1 MASTWLKRRSK
12 VMSVNGWMPRSYR
25 ETCEAE

>member
-1 MASTWLKRRSK
+1 MASTWLNRRSS
-12 VMSVNGWMPRSYR
+12 VMPVSGWMPRSYR